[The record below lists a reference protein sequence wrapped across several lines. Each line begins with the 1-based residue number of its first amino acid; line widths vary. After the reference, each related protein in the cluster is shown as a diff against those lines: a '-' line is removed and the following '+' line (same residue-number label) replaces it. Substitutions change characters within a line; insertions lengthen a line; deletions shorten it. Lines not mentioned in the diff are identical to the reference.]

1 MLLKIILS
9 YRSYLTNRLHRLE
22 KQAAKYQNSKQR
34 VEDLLLGYQY
44 FRKKGRKKRKH
55 LPIKKEEITEQPNTT
70 PRAASLSSTDCYL
83 MGKSKTVYPIENAQE
98 KIQEKEDSV
107 SIPCTETAELNQIEV
122 EETNQSIEFEIDWEA
137 ESIVLERVST
147 AVDLSPTIT
156 FDEIQTL
163 NSALTQTHE
172 LSSSQIK
179 QARTTIE
186 ILEGTALMKD
196 LKKRT
201 DYESL
206 VRKRLFRENEIVD
219 TSKNASVVDSL
230 FEIK

>member
-1 MLLKIILS
+1 
-9 YRSYLTNRLHRLE
+9 
-22 KQAAKYQNSKQR
+22 
-34 VEDLLLGYQY
+34 
-44 FRKKGRKKRKH
+44 
-55 LPIKKEEITEQPNTT
+55 
-70 PRAASLSSTDCYL
+70 

-201 DYESL
+201 DYE
-206 VRKRLFRENEIVD
+206 
-219 TSKNASVVDSL
+219 
-230 FEIK
+230 